1 MTRPPPS
8 APGAQ
13 RGNALMLVLWVI
25 ALLIIIAVGL
35 TADQRSETSLA
46 ANQLGA
52 ARFRALSDAAIG
64 YAVYHLSA
72 PVNLL
77 QDQAEG
83 LETDLWVP
91 DGAPRAWRF
100 AGEDLSILVTDEQSL
115 IDLNQASRELLSAL
129 FGALDLPAEEVD
141 ALADAV
147 LDWRDP
153 DDLHQLRGAEDADYA
168 AAGRPYG
175 AKDGPFD
182 SVEELQQV
190 LGFDRALFLVLA
202 PALTVSGSVSPANI
216 DFAPPLVRAALE
228 GISLEEVQRRI
239 EEEVSSDVS
248 VEASAMSR
256 GGPLYRIH
264 VSLAG
269 ARGAPTPSM
278 EALVQAEP
286 GLFPPFRVLWRNF
299 APSQGMSPN
308 LDENHDL

>member
-1 MTRPPPS
+1 MSRPP
-8 APGAQ
+8 APAPKTQ
-13 RGNALMLVLWVI
+13 RGIALMLVLWVI

-52 ARFRALSDAAIG
+52 ARFRALGDAAIG
-64 YAVYHLSA
+64 YAVYQLNA

-77 QDQAEG
+77 QDQAAV

-91 DGAPRAWRF
+91 DGAPWAWRF
-100 AGEDLSILVTDEQSL
+100 AGEDLSIRVTDEQSL

-153 DDLHQLRGAEDADYA
+153 DDLHQLYGAEDPDYR

-190 LGFDRALFLVLA
+190 LGFDRALYLALA
-202 PALTVSGSVSPANI
+202 PVLTVSGSASPSNV
-216 DFAPPLVRAALE
+216 DVAPPLVRAALE
-228 GISLEEVQRRI
+228 GISLEELEQRI
-239 EEEVSSDVS
+239 EEDAAIADPAGAAGVN
-248 VEASAMSR
+248 R
-256 GGPLYRIH
+256 GGPLYRVR
-264 VSLAG
+264 VSLL
-269 ARGAPTPSM
+269 GAPGAATPSM
-278 EALVQAEP
+278 EALVRIEP

-299 APSQGMSPN
+299 APVQGPPSN
-308 LDENHDL
+308 LDQNHDL